1 MSGSESYKLLFI
13 GEPGAGKTTC
23 IESLSDIA
31 PLVTDVR
38 CTDELA
44 RLKENTTVAF
54 DYGELSLGDQ
64 GRLLLYGLPGQSR
77 FRFMFDVVRENLLGV
92 IVLVDAASSLALD
105 GLRETLDAYESA
117 IRELPCVVA
126 LNKNGKPPSALLE
139 GCEALLRER
148 GMVAPILVAD
158 ARRREELVRMFD
170 LLFMM
175 IENGV
180 DPKTPTGEATWH

>member
-1 MSGSESYKLLFI
+1 MSGSDSYKLLFI

-31 PLVTDVR
+31 PFVTDVR

-139 GCEALLRER
+139 GCETLLRER

-180 DPKTPTGEATWH
+180 DPKTSTGEATWH